1 MGGKPRQIEVD
12 EATAAALEQRAAQ
25 RGVSVAQLVAELV
38 PLAGDADSLAELK
51 RQWDLIERG
60 EIATVPHSEVE
71 KWLRTWGTPDFRPW
85 PEQ

>member
-1 MGGKPRQIEVD
+1 MPAQTESIEVD
-12 EATAAALEQRAAQ
+12 VATASELRRRATE
-25 RGVSVAQLVAELV
+25 RGVSVAALIAELV
-38 PLAGDADSLAELK
+38 PLAVDGESLAELK

-71 KWLRTWGTPDFRPW
+71 HWLRTWGTPEFRPW